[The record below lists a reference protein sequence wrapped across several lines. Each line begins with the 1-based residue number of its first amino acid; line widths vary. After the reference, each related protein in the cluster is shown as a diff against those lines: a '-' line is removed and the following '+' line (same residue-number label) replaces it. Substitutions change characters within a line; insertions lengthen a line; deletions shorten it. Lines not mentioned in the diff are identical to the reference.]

1 MLKKDQPITVLS
13 LFDGCS
19 AAFLAL
25 ERAGYTIKK
34 YYSSEID
41 KNAIAIQDYHYSAD
55 TRFVKIGDVRNLWS
69 IDYLDVDIIIMGSP
83 CTQLSS
89 VNIKDRSGLEG
100 KDSKLFYVAL
110 KLIGEINF
118 LQDSGK
124 SLYFL
129 AENVASMSKA
139 NRNAITHEL
148 QAIFPDTKMLKIDS
162 ALVAPAH
169 RRRLYWTNLPTA
181 SIPNPTGKKFQD
193 VLVNGFTEKEK
204 ANVLLSG
211 NVTATNGIFRHYK
224 MNMGNVIFKDGDF
237 ACLPIKEK
245 LLAYSAILKQSTYN
259 GRARGNK
266 DEYAFPN
273 GCYRSPSVLERERL
287 MTFPDGYIS
296 GVPGVS
302 RTEKNKILGLSFTV
316 DVIAHLLHTKSNK

>member
-41 KNAIAIQDYHYSAD
+41 KNVLAVQNHHYSAD
-55 TRFVKIGDVRNLWS
+55 TRFHQVGDVRTAWEP
-69 IDYLDVDIIIMGSP
+69 DFFDVDLIIMGSP

-89 VNIKDRSGLEG
+89 VNPKDRSGLEG
-100 KDSKLFYVAL
+100 KDSKLFYDAL
-110 KLIGEINF
+110 KLVQRIAVF
-118 LQDSGK
+118 HSSPK
-124 SLYFL
+124 LYFL

-139 NRNAITHEL
+139 NRNTMTEAL
-148 QAIFPDTKMLKIDS
+148 KQIFPDIRLLKIDS

-169 RRRLYWTNLPTA
+169 RRRLYWTNIPTA
-181 SIPNPTGKKFQD
+181 SVPKPTGKKFQD

-224 MNMGNVIFKDGDF
+224 MNMGNVIFKDKDF
-237 ACLPIKEK
+237 ARLPTEEK
-245 LLAYSAILKQSTYN
+245 LHRYSAILKESTYN
-259 GRARGNK
+259 GSARGNK

-296 GVPGVS
+296 GIPCVS

-316 DVIAHLLHTKSNK
+316 DVIAHLLGAENYF